1 MAYNKYKF
9 YDYNSPYK
17 DNKAINNARSTLLAI
32 QPPTYTNTYGNQI
45 KGIYNNIKN
54 RKDFD
59 YNPANDA
66 AYQQYAAQYRALV
79 GLAVAGNQAQAQ
91 ELTGG
96 YGSTY
101 APEVA
106 RQGQMRL
113 NEGVTAAQPAF
124 LQLAQNK
131 YDLGTE
137 QLYNQY
143 NAAAGRRDA
152 ALEDYS
158 RQADIYNDRYGRAAD
173 MYNAL
178 EDRGYERYMNN
189 RDFNYAQNQMNISQ
203 DQANKEYKLQ
213 KYDTYN
219 QLAGNKCA
227 DFQNKGDNKG
237 MKAYLKGLV
246 KKGKIT
252 QYMADNLYKQYK
264 YIPPEPKAQKQP
276 TQTKQTK
283 QTNPEG
289 VKDGVFYGDTTTNN
303 FLSKYG
309 DKGKGKIDALLKA
322 GKLTD
327 YQAAWLK
334 EYYKQNPPKSEFN
347 GNNKTSDFI
356 YNHRN
361 IESGKKLENE
371 VKKYY
376 NSGKLTADEAAYL
389 YAWYQNHS
397 HNYDVNDK
405 NDTNK
410 NGKLMWEHL
419 PNTHG
424 GRVTR

>member
-17 DNKAINNARSTLLAI
+17 DSKAINNARSTLLAI
-32 QPPTYTNTYGNQI
+32 QPPTYTTTYGNQI

-143 NAAAGRRDA
+143 STAAGRRDA
-152 ALEDYS
+152 ELEDYT

-227 DFQNKGDNKG
+227 DYNAKGDNKG
-237 MKAYLKGLV
+237 MRKYLDGLV
-246 KKGKIT
+246 KQGKLT
-252 QYMADNLYKQYK
+252 KYMADQLYKQYK
-264 YIPPEPKAQKQP
+264 YTAPKQTTQPKQA
-276 TQTKQTK
+276 TKQATKQTTKQTK
-283 QTNPEG
+283 QVEQQEPEG
-289 VKDGVFYGDTTTNN
+289 VKDGMFYGNSN
-303 FLSKYG
+303 
-309 DKGKGKIDALLKA
+309 
-322 GKLTD
+322 TD
-327 YQAAWLK
+327 
-334 EYYKQNPPKSEFN
+334 
-347 GNNKTSDFI
+347 DFI

-361 IESGKKLENE
+361 MESRDGITKEIKS
-371 VKKYY
+371 YY
-376 NSGKLTADEAAYL
+376 NSGKITDYEAAFL
-389 YAWYQNHS
+389 YAWYENHQN
-397 HNYDVNDK
+397 NYSVNDK
-405 NDTNK
+405 KDTNK
-410 NGKLMWEHL
+410 GGKIMWQH
-419 PNTHG
+419 TTGG
-424 GRVTR
+424 GRLV